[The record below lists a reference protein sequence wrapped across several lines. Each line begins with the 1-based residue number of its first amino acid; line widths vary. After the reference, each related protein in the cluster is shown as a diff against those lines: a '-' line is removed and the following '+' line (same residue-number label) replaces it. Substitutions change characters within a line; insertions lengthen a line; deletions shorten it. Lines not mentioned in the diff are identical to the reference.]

1 MTIKIESPIKG
12 FSEKSVIGSLSLEF
26 KDGVATTTEEKLNDG
41 MKAYLK
47 RRGYKVSTGGSVPA
61 ATDGPFDPSKHKAED
76 VLTYATST
84 EVSTEEITRVL
95 DAEKSGKNRKGVTEG
110 LQDRLDE
117 IAEADDE
124 TAGDPPADPDAAA
137 ALDAALNSD
146 GEDD

>member
-26 KDGVATTTEEKLNDG
+26 KDGVATTEEKLNDG

-47 RRGYKVSTGGSVPA
+47 RRGYKVSGKETEQAPQ
-61 ATDGPFDPSKHKAED
+61 DGPFDPSKHKAED
-76 VLTYATST
+76 VLDYAST
-84 EVSTEEITRVL
+84 FEVSPEEITRVL

-110 LQDRLDE
+110 LQARLDE
-117 IAEADDE
+117 IAEVDDK

-137 ALDAALNSD
+137 ALDAALN
-146 GEDD
+146 GEEDD